1 MQCKLVFQASVADSH
16 LSFVWRVN
24 FNWSWLICLY
34 FGNRASPLASA
45 TASEPRVVWLF
56 KFLNWPSFSNLST
69 RMRLTQVAVFWTAHS
84 SEQKEEVETQLTNTD
99 VYQSIFLIQECL
111 LIPLWLNN
119 ISMLEKGRLPGW
131 QSGPQM
137 IKNIFQDN
145 LREEGDFHEKWAYLV
160 GLFGPSCG
168 RIRQMLITH
177 IYIYIGIYICSS
189 IDDLVPWSLG
199 WTQHYRACLP
209 HTNVCVSTSFSQ
221 YHLQNKSFAQPPLG
235 PPE

>member
-56 KFLNWPSFSNLST
+56 KFLNWPDEINSGGGLLDGTQFRAKRGCRNSTHQYWCLSINNSHPRMPFDSIVVEQYFNVGEGATAWLAERPPNDKKYFS
-69 RMRLTQVAVFWTAHS
+69 R
-84 SEQKEEVETQLTNTD
+84 QL
-99 VYQSIFLIQECL
+99 ERR
-111 LIPLWLNN
+111 
-119 ISMLEKGRLPGW
+119 GRLSW
-131 QSGPQM
+131 
-137 IKNIFQDN
+137 K
-145 LREEGDFHEKWAYLV
+145 V

-177 IYIYIGIYICSS
+177 IYIYIGTYICSS